1 MFKATAALAASM
13 VMVSAAG
20 ASAAAPTDPG
30 RWTLAKTSDISWR
43 YWQGHSSSM
52 DSKGAIRFYYAGT
65 NELYIADSGYNR
77 TLSVKPGLPAA
88 FTTTIGFNHIGD
100 PSWDPAEGG
109 RLLAGLECY
118 YPSEPVANT
127 CGVGAIASL
136 DPASLSLRYAV
147 KLDSADIKKAM
158 WVESSPDGKLVWTSS
173 GNDLLAYSASDIKR
187 SNSFTAASFRAARP
201 IHPVRRL
208 DGAVP
213 PSGVTGAAFWGG
225 RLFLA
230 GQDLLSF
237 QVWSVDTTTGQ
248 SRLEIERTI
257 SGESEGLD
265 VVPNQGGLLQWSVM
279 PLQVG
284 PFPRT
289 WEMPTMMSFR
299 PSTPTAL
306 SVTPSATR
314 LRRSS
319 TKSITFTVE
328 GDGGPIPYVK
338 VTCAGKSGWTGRSGK
353 VTLSV
358 RPTRKGSLPV
368 TAALTGTAGG
378 SATLTVS

>member
-1 MFKATAALAASM
+1 MALACVPS
-13 VMVSAAG
+13 
-20 ASAAAPTDPG
+20 ASAAAPSDPG
-30 RWTLAKTSDISWR
+30 RWTLTKTSDISWR
-43 YWQGHSSSM
+43 YWQGHSSSI

-65 NELYIADSGYNR
+65 NELYLADSGYNR

-88 FTTTIGFNHIGD
+88 FTTAIGFNHIGD

-118 YPSEPVANT
+118 YPSAPIANT
-127 CGVGAIASL
+127 CGVGAIASI
-136 DPASLSLRYAV
+136 DPAKLTLRYAV
-147 KLDSADIKKAM
+147 KLDPADIRKAM

-173 GNDLLAYSASDIKR
+173 GNDLLAYSAADITRAKAF
-187 SNSFTAASFRAARP
+187 SANSFSSATP
-201 IHPVRRL
+201 IRPVRRL
-208 DGAVP
+208 VDAAP

-237 QVWSVDTTTGQ
+237 QVWSVDTATGE
-248 SRLEIERTI
+248 SRLEIEKTI

-265 VVPNQGGLLQWSVM
+265 VVPNQGGLLHWSVM

-299 PSTPTAL
+299 PSTPTSLTVAA
-306 SVTPSATR
+306 STSR
-314 LRRSS
+314 LRRGS
-319 TKSITFTVE
+319 TKSITFTVT

-338 VTCAGKSGWTGRSGK
+338 VTCGGRYGWTSRSGK

-358 RPTRKGSLPV
+358 RPTRKGSLSV
-368 TAALTGTAGG
+368 SASLTGTAGG
-378 SATLTVS
+378 SASLTVI